1 MEAYF
6 KKLYQGSRESLFEEI
21 RSSLENQQKE
31 FIVTANPETFMIG
44 DQNPDFHNL
53 LMKEDTKIIPDG
65 IGLVKGANMLGIP
78 VRERITGMDLVSFL
92 LEEGNKQGKSLY
104 LYGATPEVITKMC
117 EMLEQRYPHIK
128 VCGVHDGY
136 SDDSDDIFKDILDHG
151 PDLVFVALGI
161 PRQELLIDRYFPLA
175 KKGIFV
181 GVGASFDGLSGM
193 KQRAPQ
199 VFIDHNLEWLYRIV
213 KEPKRMKRFYR
224 SNIKFIWKIQK
235 LKRGAKRG
243 G

>member
-1 MEAYF
+1 M
-6 KKLYQGSRESLFEEI
+6 
-21 RSSLENQQKE
+21 
-31 FIVTANPETFMIG
+31 
-44 DQNPDFHNL
+44 
-53 LMKEDTKIIPDG
+53 
-65 IGLVKGANMLGIP
+65 
-78 VRERITGMDLVSFL
+78 
-92 LEEGNKQGKSLY
+92 
-104 LYGATPEVITKMC
+104 
-117 EMLEQRYPHIK
+117 
-128 VCGVHDGY
+128 
-136 SDDSDDIFKDILDHG
+136 
-151 PDLVFVALGI
+151 
-161 PRQELLIDRYFPLA
+161 IDRYFPLA

-181 GVGASFDGLSGM
+181 GVGGSFDVLSGM